1 MKFLIISRKG
11 CWGEVKLTT
20 QKMVGKVQ
28 NAAKWASLTE
38 ISIRMISPITNMILA
53 RLLAPDAFGVVA
65 TINMIVSFVDMFT
78 DAGFQKYLIQHEFT
92 NKEEK
97 EKYANVAFWT
107 NLSISLFIWV
117 MIIIFRE
124 YVAIKVGNP
133 GLGNVLAI
141 ASIQLPITSFS
152 SIQMALYRRSFN
164 FKTLFFV
171 KIGVALVPLIV
182 TVPLAI
188 IGLGYWA
195 IIIGSICGVLF
206 NAIILTVK
214 SKWRPVLFY
223 NFEILKKMISFSIWT
238 LVESITIWLT
248 TWIDTLIIGTA
259 LNEYYL
265 GLYKTSLSTV
275 NSLMMIVTS
284 SVTPILFAALSRV
297 QNEENSFKSIFYKVQ
312 KIVAY
317 IVFPMG
323 VGIFLYSDLITT
335 IMMGEKWYEASTI
348 IGIWGLTSSIR
359 IVLTS
364 LYSEVYRAKGR
375 PRLSVIVQSIHLIF
389 LIPVCLVGVE
399 LGFWKLVYM
408 RALIRLEGVIT
419 GLIVMN
425 FIMDFK
431 AKDIIRN
438 VFKPLIFTIIMGC
451 VAVMLK
457 TISHNIIWSLI
468 SIIICILIYGILM
481 LMVAKKDLIGIISI
495 LKRN

>member
-1 MKFLIISRKG
+1 MENRQLKNKI
-11 CWGEVKLTT
+11 
-20 QKMVGKVQ
+20 QK
-28 NAAKWASLTE
+28 ATKWATLTE

-53 RLLAPDAFGVVA
+53 RLLVPEAFGVVA
-65 TINMIVSFVDMFT
+65 TINMIISFVDMFT
-78 DAGFQKYLIQHEFT
+78 DAGFQKYLIQHEFE
-92 NKEEK
+92 NKKEKEE
-97 EKYANVAFWT
+97 YVNVAFWT
-107 NLSISLFIWV
+107 NLTISLLLLG
-117 MIIIFRE
+117 IIIVFRDLI
-124 YVAIKVGNP
+124 AIKVGNP

-141 ASIQLPITSFS
+141 ACIQLPLTSFS

-171 KIGVALVPLIV
+171 KIGVALIPLII

-188 IGLGYWA
+188 IGLGYWS
-195 IIIGSICGVLF
+195 IIIGSTCGVLF

-214 SKWRPVLFY
+214 SKWKPSFFY
-223 NFEILKKMISFSIWT
+223 NFKILKKMISFSIWT
-238 LVESITIWLT
+238 LIESITIWLT

-275 NSLMMIVTS
+275 NALMMIVTA
-284 SVTPILFAALSRV
+284 SVTPILFASLSRV
-297 QNEENSFKSIFYKVQ
+297 QNDEKAFKFMFYKVQ

-323 VGIFLYSDLITT
+323 VGIFLYSDLVTA
-335 IMMGEKWYEASTI
+335 IMMGEKWSEASSI
-348 IGIWGLTSSIR
+348 IGIWGLTSAIR

-375 PRLSVIVQSIHLIF
+375 PKLSVVVQSIHLIF
-389 LIPVCLVGVE
+389 LIPICLVGVE
-399 LGFWKLVYM
+399 LGFGKLVYM

-425 FIMDFK
+425 FIMNFK
-431 AKDIIRN
+431 VRDILGNIL
-438 VFKPLIFTIIMGC
+438 KPLVLTLLMSC
-451 VAVMLK
+451 VAVILK
-457 TISHNIIWSLI
+457 IISGSIIWSLI
-468 SIIICILIYGILM
+468 SIIICILVYGILM
-481 LMVAKKDLIGIISI
+481 SIVAKKDLIEIVSI